1 MPEFILAK
9 PTTGEY
15 KEKGSSFHA
24 VSEPASSADH
34 VKSILLTLKEQF
46 PGASHICY
54 ANRIKKGKSLDEFA
68 SDASEPNGS
77 AGIPIL
83 NVLKR
88 NQIVNAV
95 IFVIRYFGGT
105 KLGVS
110 GLIYAY
116 KTSAENAIESTKLI
130 PWFEKK
136 RLSVIFPYKLEGI
149 MKSILQKNEAVVIHE
164 DFGENIAIQL
174 EIDVESTDEFI
185 ESVKELSSGS
195 AQIIIE
201 NKKCFG
207 L

>member
-24 VSEPASSADH
+24 VSEPASSTNH

-46 PGASHICY
+46 PDASHICY
-54 ANRIKKGKSLDEFA
+54 AYRIKQGKSLDEFA
-68 SDASEPNGS
+68 SDAGEPNGS

-105 KLGVS
+105 KLGVP
-110 GLIYAY
+110 GLIHAY
-116 KTSAENAIESTKLI
+116 GTAAEDAIKDTESR
-130 PWFEKK
+130 PWLEKK
-136 RLSVIFPYKLEGI
+136 RLLVTYPYKLEGV
-149 MKSILQKNEAVVIHE
+149 MKSILQKNQAVVIHQ

-201 NKKCFG
+201 D
-207 L
+207 

>member
-1 MPEFILAK
+1 MSEFILAK

-46 PGASHICY
+46 PDASHICY
-54 ANRIKKGKSLDEFA
+54 AYRIKKGKSLDEFA
-68 SDASEPNGS
+68 SDAGEPNGS
-77 AGIPIL
+77 AGMPIL

-88 NQIVNAV
+88 NQIVNSV
-95 IFVIRYFGGT
+95 IFIVRYFGGT
-105 KLGVS
+105 KLGVT
-110 GLIYAY
+110 GLIHAY
-116 KTSAENAIESTKLI
+116 GTAAEDAIKDTESRSWL
-130 PWFEKK
+130 EKK
-136 RLSVIFPYKLEGI
+136 RLLVTYPYKLEGV
-149 MKSILQKNEAVVIHE
+149 MKSILQKNQAVVIHE

-201 NKKCFG
+201 D
-207 L
+207 

>member
-1 MPEFILAK
+1 MPEFILEK

-46 PGASHICY
+46 PDASHICY
-54 ANRIKKGKSLDEFA
+54 AYRIKKGKSLDEFA
-68 SDASEPNGS
+68 SDAGEPNGS

-95 IFVIRYFGGT
+95 IFIIRYFGGT
-105 KLGVS
+105 QLGVP
-110 GLIYAY
+110 GLIHAY
-116 KTSAENAIESTKLI
+116 GTAAEDAIKDSESK
-130 PWFEKK
+130 PWLVEK
-136 RLSVIFPYKLEGI
+136 RLLVTYPYKLEGV
-149 MKSILQKNEAVVIHE
+149 MKSILQKNQVVVIHE
-164 DFGENIAIQL
+164 DFGANIAIQL
-174 EIDVESTDEFI
+174 EVDVESTDEFI

-195 AQIIIE
+195 AQINIE
-201 NKKCFG
+201 G
-207 L
+207 

>member
-1 MPEFILAK
+1 MPEFILEK
-9 PTTGEY
+9 RTTGGY

-24 VSEPASSADH
+24 VSEHASSADH

-46 PGASHICY
+46 PDASHICY
-54 ANRIKKGKSLDEFA
+54 AYRIKKSKNLDEFA
-68 SDASEPNGS
+68 SEAGEPNGS

-88 NQIVNAV
+88 NQIVNVV

-105 KLGVS
+105 KLGIP
-110 GLIYAY
+110 GLIHAY
-116 KTSAENAIESTKLI
+116 GTAAEDAIKDSESK
-130 PWFEKK
+130 PWLVEK
-136 RLSVIFPYKLEGI
+136 RLLVTYPYKLEGV
-149 MKSILQKNEAVVIHE
+149 MKSILQKNQVVVIHE

-174 EIDVESTDEFI
+174 EVDVESTDEFM

-201 NKKCFG
+201 D
-207 L
+207 

>member
-46 PGASHICY
+46 SDASHICY
-54 ANRIKKGKSLDEFA
+54 AYRIKQGKSLDEFA
-68 SDASEPNGS
+68 SDAGEPNGS
-77 AGIPIL
+77 AGMPIL

-105 KLGVS
+105 KS
-110 GLIYAY
+110 GIPSLIYAY
-116 KTSAENAIESTKLI
+116 GTATEYAMKNTESKACKKTII
-130 PWFEKK
+130 VY
-136 RLSVIFPYKLEGI
+136 LSI
-149 MKSILQKNEAVVIHE
+149 
-164 DFGENIAIQL
+164 
-174 EIDVESTDEFI
+174 
-185 ESVKELSSGS
+185 
-195 AQIIIE
+195 
-201 NKKCFG
+201 
-207 L
+207 

>member
-1 MPEFILAK
+1 MPEFTLAK
-9 PTTGEY
+9 PNTGEY

-34 VKSILLTLKEQF
+34 VKSILLTLKKQF
-46 PGASHICY
+46 PDASHICY
-54 ANRIKKGKSLDEFA
+54 AYRIKKGKSLDEFA
-68 SDASEPNGS
+68 SDRGEPHGS

-88 NQIVNAV
+88 NQIVNSA

-105 KLGVS
+105 KLGVP
-110 GLIYAY
+110 GLIHAY
-116 KTSAENAIESTKLI
+116 GIAAEDAIQGTESK
-130 PWFEKK
+130 PWLEKK
-136 RLSVIFPYKLEGI
+136 RLLVTYSYKLEGV
-149 MKSILQKNEAVVIHE
+149 MKSILQKNHAVVIHE

-201 NKKCFG
+201 D
-207 L
+207 

>member
-24 VSEPASSADH
+24 VLEPASSADH

-46 PGASHICY
+46 PDSSHICY
-54 ANRIKKGKSLDEFA
+54 AYRIKKGKSLDEFA
-68 SDASEPNGS
+68 SDGGEPNGS
-77 AGIPIL
+77 AGMPIL

-88 NQIVNAV
+88 NQIINAV
-95 IFVIRYFGGT
+95 IFIVRYFGGT
-105 KLGVS
+105 KLGIT
-110 GLIYAY
+110 GLIHAY
-116 KTSAENAIESTKLI
+116 GTAAKDAIKDTESR
-130 PWFEKK
+130 PWLEKK
-136 RLSVIFPYKLEGI
+136 RLFVTYPYKLEGV
-149 MKSILQKNEAVVIHE
+149 MKSILQKNQAVVIHE

-201 NKKCFG
+201 D
-207 L
+207 

>member
-1 MPEFILAK
+1 MPEFILSK
-9 PTTGEY
+9 PTIGEY

-24 VSEPASSADH
+24 VLEPASSVDH

-46 PGASHICY
+46 PDASHICY
-54 ANRIKKGKSLDEFA
+54 AYRIKKGKSLDEYS
-68 SDASEPNGS
+68 SDSGEPNGS

-105 KLGVS
+105 KLGVT
-110 GLIYAY
+110 GLIHAY
-116 KTSAENAIESTKLI
+116 GTAAQDAIKNAESR
-130 PWFEKK
+130 PWLEKK
-136 RLSVIFPYKLEGI
+136 RLSVTYPYKLEGV
-149 MKSILQKNEAVVIHE
+149 MKSILQKNQAVVIHE

-201 NKKCFG
+201 D
-207 L
+207 

>member
-1 MPEFILAK
+1 MSEFILAK

-46 PGASHICY
+46 PDASHICY
-54 ANRIKKGKSLDEFA
+54 AYRIKKDKSLDEFA
-68 SDASEPNGS
+68 SDAGEPNGS
-77 AGIPIL
+77 AGISIL
-83 NVLKR
+83 NILKR

-105 KLGVS
+105 KLGVP
-110 GLIYAY
+110 GLIHAY
-116 KTSAENAIESTKLI
+116 GTAAEDAIKDTKSRL
-130 PWFEKK
+130 WLEKK
-136 RLSVIFPYKLEGI
+136 RLLVTYPYKLEGV
-149 MKSILQKNEAVVIHE
+149 MKSIMQKNQTVVIHQ

-201 NKKCFG
+201 D
-207 L
+207 

>member
-1 MPEFILAK
+1 VEELILVK
-9 PTTGEY
+9 PTIGKY

-24 VSEPASSADH
+24 VSEPASSVNH
-34 VKSILLTLKEQF
+34 VKSILLRLKEQF
-46 PGASHICY
+46 PDASHICY
-54 ANRIKKGKSLDEFA
+54 AYRIKKGKSLDEFA
-68 SDASEPNGS
+68 SNAGEPNGS

-105 KLGVS
+105 KLGVP
-110 GLIYAY
+110 GLIHAY
-116 KTSAENAIESTKLI
+116 GSAAEDAIKDSESK
-130 PWFEKK
+130 PWLVEK
-136 RLSVIFPYKLEGI
+136 RLLVTYPYKLEGV
-149 MKSILQKNEAVVIHE
+149 MKSILQKNQAVVIHE

-201 NKKCFG
+201 D
-207 L
+207 

>member
-9 PTTGEY
+9 PTKGEY

-46 PGASHICY
+46 PDASHICY
-54 ANRIKKGKSLDEFA
+54 AYRIIKGNELDEYFT
-68 SDASEPNGS
+68 DAGEPNGS

-95 IFVIRYFGGT
+95 IFIIRHFGGT
-105 KLGVS
+105 QLGVP
-110 GLIYAY
+110 GLIHAY
-116 KTSAENAIESTKLI
+116 GTAAEDAIKDTKSK
-130 PWFEKK
+130 PWLEKK
-136 RLSVIFPYKLEGI
+136 RLLVTYPYKLEGV
-149 MKSILQKNEAVVIHE
+149 MKSILQKNQAVVIHK

-201 NKKCFG
+201 D
-207 L
+207 